1 MKERGRSCPS
11 KWGLDFILFS
21 QSKALSFSNTLA
33 KMKKTVWFK
42 SRIIKTLKY
51 LLIFFSR
58 KSAYTEKRE
67 EELRHLSHLKT
78 HLLIPRI

>member
-1 MKERGRSCPS
+1 
-11 KWGLDFILFS
+11 
-21 QSKALSFSNTLA
+21 
-33 KMKKTVWFK
+33 MKKTVWFK